1 MSGVSASPLSD
12 AERTDVR
19 RFCGYPAYG
28 SGQTGF
34 ESWRFF
40 QAFGSLEYRM
50 TNLSDSELSVVRG
63 YLTQLYTLESAV
75 VGSGQNL
82 DTDQA
87 SVWRHNRDEVGDRAA
102 LLSGWSL
109 RLCRFLGVP
118 PGAGLQNVA
127 DIKI

>member
-1 MSGVSASPLSD
+1 MSGSSALLLSN

-40 QAFGSLEYRM
+40 QTYGSLEYRM
-50 TNLSDSELSVVRG
+50 TNLSDSELAVVRT
-63 YLTQLYTLESAV
+63 YLGQLYTLEGAM
-75 VGSGQNL
+75 VGAGQNL

-87 SVWRHNRDEVGDRAA
+87 AVWRHNRDEVADRSA
-102 LLSGWSL
+102 LLATWSA
-109 RLCRFLGVP
+109 RLCHFLGVP
-118 PGAGLQNVA
+118 PGPGLQSVA
-127 DIKI
+127 HIKI

>member
-40 QAFGSLEYRM
+40 QAYGSLEYRM
-50 TNLSDSELSVVRG
+50 TNLSGSEVSVVRS
-63 YLTQLYTLESAV
+63 YLAQLNTLETAL

-87 SVWRHNRDEVGDRAA
+87 AVWRHNRNEVGDRSA
-102 LLSGWSL
+102 LLAAWSL

-118 PGAGLQNVA
+118 LGAGLQNQAEV
-127 DIKI
+127 KI